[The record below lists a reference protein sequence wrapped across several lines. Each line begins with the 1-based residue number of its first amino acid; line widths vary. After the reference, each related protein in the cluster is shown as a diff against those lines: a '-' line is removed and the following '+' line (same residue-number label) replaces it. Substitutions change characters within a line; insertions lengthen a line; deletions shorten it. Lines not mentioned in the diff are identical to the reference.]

1 MQKQLEG
8 RPDRSPVLKKAAAGL
23 VLVAVAAV
31 AIWVVIGVIK
41 AVFVTVLV
49 IAVVLA
55 ALWAVKTIV
64 W

>member
-1 MQKQLEG
+1 MQKQIEG
-8 RPDRSPVLKKAAAGL
+8 RSDRSPVLKKGVASL
-23 VLVAVAAV
+23 VLVAIAAV

-41 AVFVTVLV
+41 AIFVTVLV
-49 IAVVLA
+49 IAAVLA

>member
-1 MQKQLEG
+1 MQKELEG
-8 RPDRSPVLKKAAAGL
+8 RPDRSPVLKKAVAGV
-23 VLVAVAAV
+23 VLVAIAAV

-49 IAVVLA
+49 IAAILA

>member
-8 RPDRSPVLKKAAAGL
+8 RSDRSPVLKKAAAGV
-23 VLVAVAAV
+23 VLVGVAAV
-31 AIWVVIGVIK
+31 AIWVIIGVIK
-41 AVFVTVLV
+41 AIFVTVLV